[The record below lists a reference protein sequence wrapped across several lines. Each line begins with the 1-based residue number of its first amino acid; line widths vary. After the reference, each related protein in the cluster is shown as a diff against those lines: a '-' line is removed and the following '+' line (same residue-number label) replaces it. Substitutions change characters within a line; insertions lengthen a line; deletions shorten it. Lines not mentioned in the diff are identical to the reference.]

1 MGLDI
6 AAGLTRW
13 LNERSFS
20 TLRRIDTSLTAPIP
34 ATDLRSAQILGSIRT
49 TFAEKGFDGASMQDL
64 ARAAGMS
71 VGNFYRYFPSKA
83 AIVEA
88 LVTHDLATME
98 QDFAAIINAP
108 KPMQSLRA
116 TLESRIHCHICA
128 DDGPIWAEITAA
140 ALRKAEIGTIVS
152 HMEAEIIG
160 YLIAVFAR
168 DTGLDP
174 ATARQRFQTHA
185 ALVVLM
191 VKANAMQ
198 NSDVGEARDA
208 LIALTLR
215 MIDRIL
221 DEVSDATP
229 NPSESPQ

>member
-1 MGLDI
+1 MI
-6 AAGLTRW
+6 
-13 LNERSFS
+13 
-20 TLRRIDTSLTAPIP
+20 ID
-34 ATDLRSAQILGSIRT
+34 SIRKV
-49 TFAEKGFDGASMQDL
+49 FAEKGFDGASMQDL

-88 LVTHDLATME
+88 LVTQHLATME

-108 KPMQSLRA
+108 QPMQRLRA
-116 TLESRIHCHICA
+116 TLADRIACHLSG

-140 ALRKAEIGTIVS
+140 ALRKAEIGTIVR

-168 DTGLDP
+168 DTGLGP
-174 ATARQRFQTHA
+174 ATVRQRYQTHA
-185 ALVVLM
+185 ALVVLLI
-191 VKANAMQ
+191 KASAMQ
-198 NSDVGEARDA
+198 KSDAGEAPDK

-215 MIDRIL
+215 MINRIL
-221 DEVSDATP
+221 DEVSGATP
-229 NPSESPQ
+229 TSSESPL

>member
-1 MGLDI
+1 M
-6 AAGLTRW
+6 
-13 LNERSFS
+13 
-20 TLRRIDTSLTAPIP
+20 TAPIP
-34 ATDLRSAQILGSIRT
+34 AADLRSTMIIDSIRKV
-49 TFAEKGFDGASMQDL
+49 FAEKGFDGASMQDL
-64 ARAAGMS
+64 ARAAEMS

-83 AIVEA
+83 AIVAA
-88 LVTHDLATME
+88 LVTQDLATME

-108 KPMQSLRA
+108 QPMQSLRT
-116 TLESRIHCHICA
+116 TLESRIHGHICA

-152 HMEAEIIG
+152 HMEAEVIG

-174 ATARQRFQTHA
+174 ATVRLRFQTHA
-185 ALVVLM
+185 ELVVLL
-191 VKANAMQ
+191 VKASAMQ
-198 NSDVGEARDA
+198 KSDAGAPRDA

-229 NPSESPQ
+229 NPSESPL